1 MGMQMDDSL
10 GIALGKGLVA
20 GLKTIEIALADE
32 VYVDLRLGDAFH
44 QIGERAALESLVV
57 GPEAVQLLYLEGGL
71 EHLRLVG
78 GRPVYGTEIV

>member
-1 MGMQMDDSL
+1 MGMQMDDGL

-20 GLKTIEIALADE
+20 GLKTIEIVLAYE

-44 QIGERAALESLVV
+44 QIGERAAIESLVV

>member
-1 MGMQMDDSL
+1 MGMQMDDGL

-32 VYVDLRLGDAFH
+32 AYVDLRLGDAFH

>member
-1 MGMQMDDSL
+1 MGMQMDDGL

-20 GLKTIEIALADE
+20 GLKTIEIVLAYE

>member
-1 MGMQMDDSL
+1 MQMDDGL

-20 GLKTIEIALADE
+20 GLKTIEIALAYE

>member
-1 MGMQMDDSL
+1 MGMQMDDGL